1 MVDTTMSP
9 LHDLLDVKRLIE
21 ADAWDYAT
29 RRCQQDVASLDLR
42 RDQVRELLMLLEPGN
57 FRKVFGPCQT
67 DFGTRNA
74 DDYVL
79 WCNLTTL
86 QRCRREQGDRLYIKL
101 CVDTHPE
108 DGDACLLISF
118 HLSGR

>member
-1 MVDTTMSP
+1 MSP

-29 RRCQQDVASLDLR
+29 RKCQQDVASLNLLR
-42 RDQVRELLMLLEPGN
+42 EQVREVLLLLEPAN
-57 FRKVFGPCQT
+57 FRKVFGPCLT
-67 DFGTRNA
+67 DFGTCNA